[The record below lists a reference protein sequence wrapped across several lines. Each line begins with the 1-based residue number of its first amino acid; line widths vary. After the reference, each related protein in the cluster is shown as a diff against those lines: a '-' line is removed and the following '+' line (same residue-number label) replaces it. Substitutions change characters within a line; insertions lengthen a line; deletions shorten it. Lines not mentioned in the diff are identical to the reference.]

1 MELQVEQLQ
10 RALQAVS
17 GAVNPRHTSEVLQ
30 HVLLRATATGVQV
43 VASDNEITA
52 IAVVTPEGTK
62 PLEILLPQKFI
73 EILKQLNA
81 DTLRITADAVSLQ
94 LTSGGGRWKLATAN
108 PQDYPVWASPANADR
123 KSTRLNSS
131 H

>member
-52 IAVVTPEGTK
+52 IAIVTPEGAK
-62 PLEILLPQKFI
+62 P
-73 EILKQLNA
+73 
-81 DTLRITADAVSLQ
+81 V
-94 LTSGGGRWKLATAN
+94 
-108 PQDYPVWASPANADR
+108 
-123 KSTRLNSS
+123 KSCCRRSS
-131 H
+131 SRS